1 MCKIIAPRRH
11 TKSTAH
17 RSSTVQSVSVG
28 TPNACAIDATRLLSP
43 VGTAHPASSAR
54 AAPRDQA
61 ALATASSAR
70 AAPRDRISRGQRVFV
85 APEFARVGGCHLGT
99 MDTWWSGLDSRPSC
113 NWKSCDR
120 RRLLLLLLRPL
131 EVPPPA
137 RLSCCRSARVVR
149 WKCHPQLGN
158 RHPRRRA
165 STARRQTARSREQP
179 PTAVATIWWWR
190 RRGRNLLVGRRA
202 CAEPRRQAC
211 ARQACARPAWRR
223 TPPAVRALLVP
234 PQVVRAPPRVRA

>member
-1 MCKIIAPRRH
+1 MQPGCCRRSALRTLHLPREPH
-11 TKSTAH
+11 L
-17 RSSTVQSVSVG
+17 
-28 TPNACAIDATRLLSP
+28 ATRLLSP
-43 VGTAHPASSAR
+43 PPL
-54 AAPRDQA
+54 PREPH
-61 ALATASSAR
+61 LATASRAGSACSWR
-70 AAPRDRISRGQRVFV
+70 RSLRGLVDL
-85 APEFARVGGCHLGT
+85 GGCHLGT

-165 STARRQTARSREQP
+165 SRRVAKQQDQESNHQPQLRQYGGGEGAGAICSSAVGRARSPAARLALVRLALVQP
-179 PTAVATIWWWR
+179 GG
-190 RRGRNLLVGRRA
+190 GRHQQCER
-202 CAEPRRQAC
+202 C
-211 ARQACARPAWRR
+211 
-223 TPPAVRALLVP
+223 
-234 PQVVRAPPRVRA
+234 

>member
-1 MCKIIAPRRH
+1 MCNRCNQAAVAGRHCAPCIFRESRTSRPGCSRH
-11 TKSTAH
+11 
-17 RSSTVQSVSVG
+17 
-28 TPNACAIDATRLLSP
+28 RLFRESRTSRPHL
-43 VGTAHPASSAR
+43 AR
-54 AAPRDQA
+54 AARV
-61 ALATASSAR
+61 
-70 AAPRDRISRGQRVFV
+70 RGAGVC
-85 APEFARVGGCHLGT
+85 EGWCDLGGCHLGT

-165 STARRQTARSREQP
+165 SRRVAKQQDQESNHQPQLRQYGGGEGAGAICSSAVGRARSPAARLALVRLALVQP
-179 PTAVATIWWWR
+179 GG
-190 RRGRNLLVGRRA
+190 GRHQQCER
-202 CAEPRRQAC
+202 C
-211 ARQACARPAWRR
+211 
-223 TPPAVRALLVP
+223 
-234 PQVVRAPPRVRA
+234 

>member
-1 MCKIIAPRRH
+1 MCNRCNQAAVAGRHCAPCIFRESRTSRPGCSRH
-11 TKSTAH
+11 
-17 RSSTVQSVSVG
+17 
-28 TPNACAIDATRLLSP
+28 RLFRESRTSRPHL
-43 VGTAHPASSAR
+43 AR
-54 AAPRDQA
+54 AARV
-61 ALATASSAR
+61 
-70 AAPRDRISRGQRVFV
+70 RGAGVC
-85 APEFARVGGCHLGT
+85 EGWCDLGGCHLGT

>member
-1 MCKIIAPRRH
+1 MQPGCCRRSALRTLHLPREPH
-11 TKSTAH
+11 L
-17 RSSTVQSVSVG
+17 
-28 TPNACAIDATRLLSP
+28 ATRLLSP
-43 VGTAHPASSAR
+43 PPL
-54 AAPRDQA
+54 PREPH
-61 ALATASSAR
+61 LATASRAGSACSWR
-70 AAPRDRISRGQRVFV
+70 RSLRGLVDL
-85 APEFARVGGCHLGT
+85 GGCHLGT

-158 RHPRRRA
+158 RLPRRRA